1 MRAVNLLP
9 KEIQRSSAKKPV
21 GPIMIGTLL
30 FALAIIGLDTLH
42 ANAVASVSDKQ
53 QQKDQLTKKSE
64 KLPKPPAVSDSQ
76 RTAATQE
83 DARVSALN
91 AALQVRVPWDV
102 VLRDISFVLPSDVK
116 LSDLRLTAPVP
127 SSAAA
132 GSAAATATG
141 ATSGVVIDGFTHSQ
155 EGVAR
160 FLARLQ
166 VMPALTD
173 VTLSTSSAS
182 EDAPGSTTTT
192 ASAGTTLITF
202 TITAAVK
209 APTVLS

>member
-83 DARVSALN
+83 DARVTALN

-116 LSDLRLTAPVP
+116 LTDLRLTAPVA
-127 SSAAA
+127 STAAA
-132 GSAAATATG
+132 GSAAATTG

-192 ASAGTTLITF
+192 ASAGTLITF